1 MVGSV
6 IVSHSQKLAEGV
18 VEIARIMADNDA
30 PIVAAG
36 GTEDGGLGTSVAKI
50 SRAVEE
56 VYSDEGVAILMDM
69 GSAVMTAEMV
79 IETMEG
85 RRIKLLD
92 GPVAEGAVLAAVEAR
107 MGSPL
112 EVIAKRVEE
121 ARGLKKLG
129 E

>member
-1 MVGSV
+1 MVGIV

-18 VEIARIMADNDA
+18 VEIAKMMADKDA

-36 GTEDGGLGTSVAKI
+36 GMEDGGPGTSFEKI

-56 VYSDEGVAILMDM
+56 VYSDEGVAILVDM

-79 IETMEG
+79 IEAMEDC
-85 RRIKLLD
+85 RIRLID
-92 GPVAEGAVLAAVEAR
+92 GPVAEGAVLAAVEAK
-107 MGSPL
+107 MGSAL
-112 EVIAKRVEE
+112 DIIAQRVET
-121 ARGLKKLG
+121 ARGMKKLS